1 MAGSQTDVTEW
12 RRVQD
17 TLATAARHDHLTG
30 LPNRRLFAEL
40 LQRSIAQSARA
51 ATPSYAV
58 LFIDL
63 DGFKLVNDSLG
74 HLVGDQFL
82 VAIAARLEANLRPGD
97 ALARLGGDEFAVL
110 IEDFATPDEVCLVAE
125 RLQRSLV
132 EPITPQRPRAV
143 RLGQH
148 RHRARRRRSTTP
160 WTTCCATPTSRC
172 TAPRR
177 PAAAATSC
185 STR

>member
-40 LQRSIAQSARA
+40 LQRSIAQNARA
-51 ATPSYAV
+51 TTPKYSV

-82 VAIAARLEANLRPGD
+82 VAIASRLEANLRPGD
-97 ALARLGGDEFAVL
+97 ALARLGGDEFAAADRRL
-110 IEDFATPDEVCLVAE
+110 RDPRRGLPGRRTPAAVDGRADLA
-125 RLQRSLV
+125 
-132 EPITPQRPRAV
+132 QRPRAV
-143 RLGQH
+143 RVRQH
-148 RHRARRRRSTTP
+148 RRRARRTAVPHRR
-160 WTTCCATPTSRC
+160 
-172 TAPRR
+172 
-177 PAAAATSC
+177 
-185 STR
+185 